1 MSFLSLIAFV
11 FGTAGVL
18 LTIKRTVWCWPV
30 SLVAVVS
37 STVEFFQ
44 ARLFGDAALQV
55 FYLGAGIY
63 GWYYWNKREKKVFKV
78 ERIKKTAAYRLLFF
92 TLLQA
97 GLYYL
102 ILKKLKGD
110 QVVLDSV
117 LTAASLSATYMMTK
131 RWLENWSTWVAIDAA
146 YVWLYA
152 LKGLWVFA
160 VLYLFFAAMAFYGW
174 MKWRV
179 ELEK

>member
-1 MSFLSLIAFV
+1 MSFLSLVAFV

-30 SLVAVVS
+30 SLVAVMAS
-37 STVEFFQ
+37 MLEFFQ

-63 GWYYWNKREKKVFKV
+63 GWYYWNKRQEKVFNV
-78 ERIKKTAAYRLLFF
+78 ERIKKNVAYRLLVL
-92 TLLQA
+92 TAVQA
-97 GLYYL
+97 VLYYA

-110 QVVLDSV
+110 QVVFDAV

-131 RWLENWSTWVAIDAA
+131 RWLENWSTWVVIDVA
-146 YVWLYA
+146 YTALYA
-152 LKGLWVFA
+152 LKELWVFA
-160 VLYLFFAAMAFYGW
+160 VLYLFFAVMAFYGW